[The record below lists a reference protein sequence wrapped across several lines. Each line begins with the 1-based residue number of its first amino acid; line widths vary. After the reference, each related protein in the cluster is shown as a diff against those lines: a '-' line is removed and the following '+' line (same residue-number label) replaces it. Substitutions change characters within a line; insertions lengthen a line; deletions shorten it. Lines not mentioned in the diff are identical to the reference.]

1 MATAQPIL
9 GLNLQDMFML
19 NPTIRSSFGLG
30 SLFAIATLGALCQ
43 PNAAAA
49 EGLKYSL
56 GLYGTAA
63 SSPFDADKV
72 KGAVAPDFRIEGEHF
87 SFGTNGLTYDLV
99 DTGQITLSARLAPRF
114 VLADP
119 SKVAGLEHMKRDIA
133 VEAGLAA
140 NLSLGHVQMNVEALK
155 DVSDTHEGMA
165 VTASVGTIFEVSDR
179 FSIGAQAGATWM
191 DRKLATYSY
200 GVLPSEARPGL
211 AAYSVNEALIPM
223 VGINASYALSDHSTL
238 VGGLTADF
246 LPDSVTASPI
256 VKRDYLVSVMLGLRH
271 DF

>member
-1 MATAQPIL
+1 MEAAQPTL
-9 GLNLQDMFML
+9 GLNLQDIFML
-19 NPTIRSSFGLG
+19 NSTIRPSFGLG
-30 SLFAIATLGALCQ
+30 PLFAVATVGALALAV
-43 PNAAAA
+43 PAAA

-56 GLYGTAA
+56 GVYGTAT

-72 KGAVAPDFRIEGEHF
+72 NGAVAPDFRIEGEHF
-87 SFGTNGLTYDLV
+87 SFGTNGLTYDFV
-99 DTGQITLSARLAPRF
+99 DGGLLTLSARLAPRF

-119 SKVAGLEHMKRDIA
+119 SKIAGLGHMKRDIA

-140 NLSLGHVQMNVEALK
+140 SLSLGQLQMSVEALK
-155 DVSDTHEGMA
+155 DVSDTHDGTA
-165 VTASVGTIFEVSDR
+165 VTATVGTTFEVSDR

-211 AAYSVNEALIPM
+211 AAYSVNEALIPSI
-223 VGINASYALSDHSTL
+223 GINANYALTDHTSMI
-238 VGGLTADF
+238 GGLTADF
-246 LPDSVTASPI
+246 LPDSVTSSPI
-256 VKRDYLVSVMLGLRH
+256 VKRDYVVMVMLGLRH